1 MDNEQ
6 GCQMTNAEVGRT
18 GVTRVVASVGTPVAT
33 PSRATAEAE
42 RTGAPLSAVPAFL
55 SEALTAQYGAELAGR
70 IVEEGYAARRV
81 VSLRANALRSSALEI
96 AGALDAAGIAHE
108 SVPWY
113 ADAFVLPDVRER
125 AVWELPVYE
134 QGKLYLQSLSSMLPP
149 LALAPREGADVLDM
163 CAAPGGKTTQLAA
176 LSGGH
181 ARITACEMNGP
192 RAEKLAF
199 NLRRQGAE
207 SVNVMRT
214 DARRLDDFFS
224 FDQILLDA
232 PCSGSGTASL
242 ADPKLAQHLTPQLVA
257 KSVKAQSAL
266 LAKALRLLK
275 PGGELVY
282 STCSILAA
290 ENEDVV
296 RSALR
301 KSRCKVV
308 PIALPGMA
316 SELPLLPTTLEGA
329 LLVRPTDRYEGFFL
343 VKLRRLG

>member
-1 MDNEQ
+1 MDEREAHE
-6 GCQMTNAEVGRT
+6 GGATPED
-18 GVTRVVASVGTPVAT
+18 VGT
-33 PSRATAEAE
+33 REAGPMAAIP
-42 RTGAPLSAVPAFL
+42 TFL
-55 SEALTAQYGAELAGR
+55 AEALTAQYGAELAIR

-81 VSLRANALRSSALEI
+81 VSLRANALRSSVKEI

-108 SVPWY
+108 GVPWY
-113 ADAFVLPDVRER
+113 ADAFVLPAVRER
-125 AVWELPVYE
+125 AVWELPAYE

-176 LSGGH
+176 LSGGRAH
-181 ARITACEMNGP
+181 ISACEMNGP

-207 SVNVMRT
+207 GVNVMRT

-242 ADPKLAQHLTPQLVA
+242 SDPKLARRLTPQLVA
-257 KSVKAQSAL
+257 KSVKAQGAL

-296 RSALR
+296 RAALR
-301 KSRCKVV
+301 KARCEVV
-308 PIALPGMA
+308 PIALPGTA
-316 SELPLLPTTLEGA
+316 GELPLLPTTLEGA
-329 LLVRPTDRYEGFFL
+329 LLVRPTARYEGFFL
-343 VKLRRLG
+343 TKLRCLG

>member
-1 MDNEQ
+1 M
-6 GCQMTNAEVGRT
+6 
-18 GVTRVVASVGTPVAT
+18 
-33 PSRATAEAE
+33 PS
-42 RTGAPLSAVPAFL
+42 FL
-55 SEALTAQYGAELAGR
+55 LEALTSQYGAELAETL
-70 IVEEGYAARRV
+70 VEEGYAARRV
-81 VSLRANALRSSALEI
+81 VSLRANALRSSADEI
-96 AGALDAAGIAHE
+96 AAELDDAGVAHE
-108 SVPWY
+108 GVAWY

-125 AVWELPVYE
+125 AVWELPAYE
-134 QGKLYLQSLSSMLPP
+134 QGGLYLQSLSSMLPP
-149 LALAPREGADVLDM
+149 LALAPRPGADVLDM

-176 LSGGH
+176 LSGGR

-207 SVNVMRT
+207 GVNVMRI

-242 ADPKLAQHLTPQLVA
+242 SDPKLAQRLTPQLVA
-257 KSVKAQSAL
+257 KSVKAQGAL

-290 ENEDVV
+290 ENEEIV
-296 RSALR
+296 RAAMR
-301 KSRCKVV
+301 RVRCKIV
-308 PIALPGMA
+308 PIELPGLDG
-316 SELPLLPTTLEGA
+316 ELPLLPTTLDGA
-329 LLVRPTDRYEGFFL
+329 LVVRPTSRYEGFFL
-343 VKLRRLG
+343 VKLRRLA